1 MIEAE
6 ENNNKDLYGKFIMD
20 DSGMKKFEK
29 KSYTF
34 MENFLKNKDLVQ
46 DNSHLKF
53 NQINSIEKY
62 GLIYFYDEYGIYF
75 LDNTKIKELF
85 RKNINLVNYYLFF
98 LKCKNIFKIFTI
110 EENQKTFL
118 IICTKKDENY
128 SHSFLIYIDIE
139 NFIEKAK
146 NQKAIYDIKIMED
159 LEEEEKLFTNGIIER
174 ELNEL
179 KKNGELK
186 EDEVYIEEPE
196 IKVET
201 FEEKKEKFNKKK
213 EDEIKRM
220 NDIFENKYAAPLKY
234 EPYKIIYLGDDFKDI
249 ILLDMNKYII
259 LKENM
264 DIFFYNNYEINR
276 IIQKNAVIMN
286 YNKETSI
293 FLIIS
298 NDSIYIFKETDN
310 FNTLTQINNLSLHD
324 IVKEENELVIFGE
337 VIYNYI
343 VLYTIE
349 NSDEPQNDDK
359 LYFLEMNDN
368 MNEIKKIYIEDK
380 YFFPDDY
387 ELEAI
392 AYDSQKKRTVFS
404 VFDKDYGVYFLF
416 NKHMDKLDHYY
427 AFKQNNEN

>member
-34 MENFLKNKDLVQ
+34 MENFLKNKNLVQ

-128 SHSFLIYIDIE
+128 SHSFLIYIDID

-146 NQKAIYDIKIMED
+146 NQKEIYDIKIMKN

-179 KKNGELK
+179 KK
-186 EDEVYIEEPE
+186 
-196 IKVET
+196 
-201 FEEKKEKFNKKK
+201 
-213 EDEIKRM
+213 M
-220 NDIFENKYAAPLKY
+220 EN
-234 EPYKIIYLGDDFKDI
+234 
-249 ILLDMNKYII
+249 
-259 LKENM
+259 
-264 DIFFYNNYEINR
+264 
-276 IIQKNAVIMN
+276 
-286 YNKETSI
+286 
-293 FLIIS
+293 
-298 NDSIYIFKETDN
+298 
-310 FNTLTQINNLSLHD
+310 
-324 IVKEENELVIFGE
+324 
-337 VIYNYI
+337 
-343 VLYTIE
+343 
-349 NSDEPQNDDK
+349 
-359 LYFLEMNDN
+359 
-368 MNEIKKIYIEDK
+368 
-380 YFFPDDY
+380 
-387 ELEAI
+387 
-392 AYDSQKKRTVFS
+392 
-404 VFDKDYGVYFLF
+404 
-416 NKHMDKLDHYY
+416 
-427 AFKQNNEN
+427 